1 MSISRIAVALPLPI
15 HKVFTYSLP
24 SYLRTENIIGCRVL
38 VPFGKQVLTGVIV
51 DEAADMNTKEVKEIL
66 ELLDDE
72 PVFSSVLR
80 SFIKWVADYYMA
92 SYGETLKAAL
102 PTGMSPHSIITVH
115 ITRFLSDDELV
126 QMARR
131 APKRALLY
139 SFLKEKS
146 GEVSISYL
154 QKNMGGSPI
163 TEQLEALQSAGYIEI
178 NKSVEQDIKP
188 KKQKA
193 VGLSEHL
200 RSDSE
205 LLRSVLDELDRKA
218 PKQALI
224 ISHVYIHS
232 RQSDVPY
239 LVTELIEFLHVS
251 ESAIA
256 ALVKKG
262 YLFQTEVEI
271 SRIKEEPEVSLSTRN
286 EELLELSPQ
295 QQHALHKIEEA
306 IAANFHK
313 TFLLHG
319 VTGSG
324 KTLVYIHA
332 IRYTLAVGKT
342 ALILVPEVALTPQL
356 IDRFRMAFGEEIAVL
371 HSKMAIGERFDN
383 WRKIHKGTVRLVI
396 GARSA
401 IFAPLPNI
409 GLIIVDEEHEPS
421 YKQDDPAP
429 RYQARD
435 CAVIRGSMEKAI
447 VVLGSATPSMESYFN
462 AQMGKYHLLEIT
474 GRADNAQ
481 LPDVRI
487 INMIEHRKRK
497 AFQKSFSNELLEAI
511 AQRLQVK
518 EGIIL
523 FQNRRGFASR
533 LECPDCGHV
542 PECKNCSVALTYHKK
557 AEMLR
562 CHYCGYA
569 QEAPRACTVCGSL
582 EINDPGSGTQR
593 VEEELA
599 EILTKQ
605 GFSPNIARMDLDTTS
620 RRGSHRKLL
629 QDFAEGKTDIL
640 IGTQM
645 VAKGLDFGRVT
656 LVGVINADL
665 SLFMPDFR
673 ASERTYQLL
682 TQVAGRAGR
691 THEKKGSV
699 IIQTNHAEHQAIF
712 AAAVTGYHHFYSDE
726 LQMRKQALYPPF
738 ARFISI
744 EFSGGDEHQ
753 VHDHAHRFA
762 GLLPKGHNNFFH
774 IGPTPPTIVRLRN
787 KYRRLIIIK
796 NIKILDPTGEQVREH
811 IRHAITTYNQ
821 KFAHRNV
828 HFTVDIDSF
837 GIM

>member
-1 MSISRIAVALPLPI
+1 MSILRIAVALPLPI

-24 SYLRTENIIGCRVL
+24 THIRTENVIGCRVL
-38 VPFGKQVLTGVIV
+38 VPFGKQILTGVIV
-51 DEAADMNTKEVKEIL
+51 DESADMNTKDVKDVVEIL
-66 ELLDDE
+66 DEE
-72 PVFSSVLR
+72 PVFSLVLL
-80 SFIKWVADYYMA
+80 SFIKWVSEYYMA

-102 PTGMSPHSIITVH
+102 PTGMSPHSVMTVH
-115 ITRFLSDDELV
+115 MTRLLNDEELA
-126 QMARR
+126 QMARK

-139 SFLKEKS
+139 SFLREKS

-178 NKSVEQDIKP
+178 NKSVEHDIKP
-188 KKQKA
+188 KIQKA
-193 VGLSEHL
+193 VVLAEHL
-200 RSDSE
+200 KNEST
-205 LLRSVLDELDRKA
+205 LLRTAMDELDKKA

-224 ISHVYIHS
+224 LSHVYIQS
-232 RQSDVPY
+232 RQNNTPH
-239 LVTELIEFLHVS
+239 LITELTESLKVT
-251 ESAIA
+251 ESAIS
-256 ALVKKG
+256 ALIKKG
-262 YLFQTEVEI
+262 YLLQTEIEV
-271 SRIKEEPEVSLSTRN
+271 SRIKDEPEISLSTRN
-286 EELLELSPQ
+286 EELLELSLQ

-306 IAANFHK
+306 IAISTHK

-332 IRYTLAVGKT
+332 IRYTLACEKS

-401 IFAPLPNI
+401 IFAPLPNL

-421 YKQDDPAP
+421 YKQDDPSP

-435 CAVIRGSMEKAI
+435 CAIVRGVMEKAI

-481 LPDVRI
+481 LPEVRI
-487 INMIEHRKRK
+487 VNMIEQRKRR
-497 AFQKSFSNELLEAI
+497 AVQKGFSNELLEAI
-511 AQRLQVK
+511 SERLQAK

-569 QEAPRACTVCGSL
+569 HESPRVCTVCGSL

-593 VEEELA
+593 VEEELHD
-599 EILTKQ
+599 ILTKQ
-605 GFSPNIARMDLDTTS
+605 GFTPNIARMDLDTTS

-691 THEKKGSV
+691 THEKKGTV
-699 IIQTNHAEHQAIF
+699 LIQTSHAEHQAIF

-744 EFSGGDEHQ
+744 EFSGTDEHQ
-753 VHDHAHRFA
+753 VHDLAHRFA
-762 GLLPKGHNNFFH
+762 GLLPKGQNNFFH
-774 IGPTPPTIVRLRN
+774 IGPTSPSIVRLRN

-796 NIKILDPTGEQVREH
+796 NIKILDPSGEQVREH
-811 IRHAITTYNQ
+811 IRHAITVYNQ
-821 KFAHRNV
+821 KYAHRNV
-828 HFTVDIDSF
+828 HTTIDIDSF